1 MTAMTQASWPEL
13 PLDAWAET
21 LTTLQRWLQIVG
33 KVRMVR
39 TPPVNHSWHVTLYV
53 SPRGLTTS
61 AVPTE
66 QGAFEIEFDFVAHQL
81 VVRAADGGT
90 GTMALRPRSV
100 ADFYRELQRL
110 LRARGIEAAIYPVP
124 NELPDALPF
133 EQDEQHASYDP
144 DYVHRFW
151 RVLVSTD
158 RVLRQFRSS
167 FVGKC
172 SPVHF
177 FWGAADLAVTRF
189 SGRPAPEHPGG
200 VPNLPDAVV
209 REAYSHEV
217 SSAGFWPGTPGML
230 DYPAFYSY
238 AYPEPPGFAGAQVR
252 PDAAFYHQTLRE
264 FVLPYDAVRT
274 ASSPDAMLLEFL
286 QSTYDAAATLGQWD
300 RAALER
306 GARV

>member
-1 MTAMTQASWPEL
+1 MTAMTQQSWPEL
-13 PLDAWAET
+13 PLNAWVDT

-33 KVRMVR
+33 KVRMAR
-39 TPPVNHSWHVTLYV
+39 TPSVNHSWHVTLYV
-53 SPRGLTTS
+53 SARGLTTA

-66 QGAFEIEFDFVAHQL
+66 QGAFEIEFDFIDHTLRLRDAS
-81 VVRAADGGT
+81 GGT
-90 GTMALRPRSV
+90 ATMALRPRSV

-110 LRARGIEAAIYPVP
+110 LRERGIEAAIYPRP
-124 NELPDALPF
+124 NELPDATPF
-133 EQDEQHASYDP
+133 EQDEEHASYDP
-144 DYVHRFW
+144 VYANRFW
-151 RVLVSTD
+151 RILVSTD

-189 SGRPAPEHPGG
+189 SGRPAPQHPGG

-217 SSAGFWPGTPGML
+217 SSAGFWPGTPGMI
-230 DYPAFYSY
+230 DYAAFYSY
-238 AYPEPPGFAGAQVR
+238 AYPEPSGFAGAPVR
-252 PDAAFYHQTLRE
+252 PAAAFYHQALRE

-274 ASSPDAMLLEFL
+274 ADSPDAALLEFL
-286 QSTYDAAATLGQWD
+286 QSTYDAAATLGRWD

>member
-1 MTAMTQASWPEL
+1 MTQSSWPEL
-13 PLDAWAET
+13 PLAAWSDT
-21 LTTLQRWLQIVG
+21 LTTVQRWMQIVG

-53 SPRGLTTS
+53 SPRGLTT
-61 AVPTE
+61 AAIPTE
-66 QGAFEIEFDFVAHQL
+66 HGAFEIEFDFIDHRL
-81 VVRAADGGT
+81 VVRTGDGGT
-90 GTMALRPRSV
+90 ATMALRPRSV

-110 LRARGIEAAIYPVP
+110 LRERAIEATIYPVP

-133 EQDEQHASYDP
+133 EQDEEHKSYDAE
-144 DYVHRFW
+144 YVQRFW
-151 RVLVSTD
+151 RILVSTD

-230 DYPAFYSY
+230 DHPAFYSY
-238 AYPEPPGFAGAQVR
+238 AYPEPPGFAAATVR
-252 PDAAFYHQTLRE
+252 PAAAFYHQTLRE

-274 ASSPDAMLLEFL
+274 ASSPDAALLEFL
-286 QSTYDAAATLGQWD
+286 QSTYDAAATLGKWD

-306 GARV
+306 AV